1 MRIAIDLQACQN
13 GSHGRGIGRYAL
25 SMARALVRNGRDRH
39 SFRILLSDRF
49 PARIASVR
57 EAFSDL
63 LDPSDIVVCS
73 VPERVESAQMDFA
86 WRTRAAEVVWADFV
100 AGFNPDAYFTPS
112 LFEGFWDDAV
122 TSIEP
127 APYLRGATV
136 HDLIPLADPD
146 FYLVGEGSKRAYA
159 RKINALRRCDFLF
172 SVSEFS
178 KRDVVDRLGI
188 AAEKIFVMP
197 LGVEDEFCPGEVSD
211 DRRQA
216 LLRKFRLKGRFIIN
230 TSPFEARKNIPG
242 LIAGFANVSRDLRKN
257 TQLVIAGKMSEH
269 DRNEIA
275 AIASAE
281 GLTNSDVV
289 LPGFVSDEDL
299 IDLYRMCEVMVFPP
313 FSEGFGLPP
322 LEAMA
327 CGAAV
332 LASSATSVPEV
343 VGRRDVL
350 FDPTDPGDIGRAITS
365 VLANPSYR
373 DELRIFGPQQAST
386 FSWDRSATA
395 ILDVFEKAGRR
406 QQAEVPLSPS
416 RAPVKLAVVAT
427 GGIPHSRE
435 SILVKDYVRRLSI
448 AYDVTLFQ
456 IDGDLGRDVSIPL
469 ERRPLEDFIVHGGG
483 FDRAL
488 YIIDSGRVDVAL
500 PVMSARPGSLILYEA
515 LAPTDARRLSDSQI
529 ADLRATGGM
538 RAVAEGQAGGGW
550 KQGAAAAA
558 LAHGLAVEGDS
569 DLAGTGGVAT
579 VTPRITRLPINTCL
593 DFRRARGIPV
603 EVDLWLAF
611 ASDDDA
617 AARILQYF
625 RQNRQAAKN
634 GVWLVLVAALSG
646 MKEGALQ
653 GRVYRMPGGFTGP
666 YLEAMSAASAI
677 LVDDTLPAKVRDRL
691 HDDARVLGLAKIS
704 SNCVLE
710 NVAPASTDGDIP
722 WSPAEDLAFLAS
734 IQVMLDR
741 APSPLAASP
750 ELLARLPGLAGD
762 RRPESQDLKDV
773 GSAVALNAERDR
785 AGGVLIDVTAA
796 LRETPTGMTGV
807 TRRFLRGLLAS
818 PHDVQFVATD
828 GETYYAAGAFMAALM
843 GVSAFHDEALTTRTD
858 DVLVAVDL
866 LDGDTACTV
875 VGAMGV
881 THIHAQVADL
891 VFERPDLNALIADA
905 LVEAAANE
913 APKTGLKIET
923 PLISRRIERGV
934 VHLGLGTHT
943 LLGAAGSSGLKAAT
957 VLAEAIAAPTARVDS
972 RLDTSFTVQGH
983 VWGSYSL
990 AIVNRRIAA
999 VLNETY
1005 PGRVDFSPVE
1015 TTPVT
1020 DLSKVPDEDRPL
1032 VQALTA
1038 PARHARVHATIT
1050 QHYPIQ
1056 PPLNRADIG
1065 MALVAWEESHLPP
1078 AMTETL
1084 NGAFDGALAQVR
1096 TVQKALVDSGV
1107 WIPSVLT
1114 GLPAEISH
1122 YEGVCKRRGPAKTFL
1137 HVSSC
1142 FPRKGV
1148 DVLLD
1153 AWGKAFTTRDKVKL
1167 VIKTFPN
1174 PHNTV
1179 QDQVWDLSRR
1189 YPNMAPIQ
1197 ILNRDMDRDELVD
1210 LFRDADVMVLPTRGE
1225 GYNLPA
1231 LEAMAAGLPLIV
1243 TGHGGHRDFCG
1254 PAEARL
1260 LDYDF
1265 VLSGSHVR
1273 ETVSYWANPSVD
1285 DLVEALRE
1293 QTQADQQPIIEARRQ
1308 RAVASAK
1315 RAVDPKR
1322 WSRTVADFAQSLV
1335 GPVER
1340 SPVRTSWVST
1350 WAVRCG
1356 IAEYSRFLLEQTSP
1370 EWRNVIEVVA
1380 DDRTEISRDLVDH
1393 RLAWN
1398 VSWDFSP
1405 ERLLE
1410 DIDRSNPEAVV
1421 IQHQDGLI
1429 FWGRLA
1435 ELANDRRMLA
1445 RVSVVTLHTVRSLDA
1460 LPEAERLHVLE
1471 ALGRFDRILVHTV
1484 GDLNDL
1490 KRLGLIENVAL
1501 FPHGALRPSGPAPV
1515 VRTLNDG
1522 SAPVIGCHGFFFDHK
1537 RIDHLIRAAGT
1548 LKHRWPNLRLRLV
1561 NAQFPSPISGAAI
1574 AAAKAVADETG
1585 MSGSIDWHT
1594 DFLPVDEIQNLL
1606 ASCDL
1611 LVLPYDETGD
1621 SVSGA
1626 VRVAM
1631 SSQVPTLTTPVR
1643 IFSDLG
1649 DAVASVPTNAP
1660 EILADAIE
1668 RLLDA
1673 PDRRAE
1679 LQGRMQ
1685 GWLEIHDWKRMT
1697 ANLEG
1702 MVKALAY
1709 GRRREMRQRLQ
1720 DEANPFME

>member
-49 PARIASVR
+49 PERIASVR
-57 EAFSDL
+57 DAFSDL

-73 VPERVESAQMDFA
+73 IPERVESAEMDFA

-100 AGFNPDAYFTPS
+100 ASFKPDAYFTPS
-112 LFEGFWDDAV
+112 LFEGFWDNAV

-127 APYLRGATV
+127 ERYLRGATV

-178 KRDVVDRLGI
+178 KREVVDRLGI

-211 DRRQA
+211 ERRQA
-216 LLRKFRLKGRFIIN
+216 LLRKFRLKGQFIIN

-269 DRNEIA
+269 DRNEIE

-281 GLTNSDVV
+281 GLARNDVV

-299 IDLYRMCEVMVFPP
+299 IDLYRLCEVMVFPP
-313 FSEGFGLPP
+313 LSEGFGLPP

-350 FDPTDPGDIGRAITS
+350 FDPTDPGDIGQAITK

-373 DELRIFGPQQAST
+373 DELRAFGLQQAST

-395 ILDVFEKAGRR
+395 ILNVFEKATLRT
-406 QQAEVPLSPS
+406 QTEAPISPS
-416 RAPVKLAVVAT
+416 RAPIKLAVVAM

-435 SILVKDYVRRLSI
+435 SILVKDYIRQLSS

-456 IDGDLGRDVSIPL
+456 IDGDLGRDVAIPL
-469 ERRPLEDFIVHGGG
+469 ERRPLDDFIVHGGS

-488 YIIDSGRVDVAL
+488 YILDSGRVDVAL

-515 LAPTDARRLSDSQI
+515 LAPTTRNLSNSQI
-529 ADLRATGGM
+529 ADLQATGGM
-538 RAVAEGQAGGGW
+538 RAVAEAQANGGW
-550 KQGAAAAA
+550 TKGAAAAA
-558 LAHGLAVEGDS
+558 LAHGLAVEADS
-569 DLAGTGGVAT
+569 ELARAGGVVT
-579 VTPRITRLPINTCL
+579 VTPRIIRLSTNTCL
-593 DFRRARGIPV
+593 DFRRARDIPV
-603 EVDLWLAF
+603 DVDLWLAF

-617 AARILQYF
+617 AARILQNF
-625 RQNRQAAKN
+625 RQNRQAAKRRI
-634 GVWLVLVAALSG
+634 WLVLVPALSG
-646 MKEGALQ
+646 AKECALP
-653 GRVYRMPGGFTGP
+653 GRVYRMPGGFAGP
-666 YLEAMSAASAI
+666 YLEALSAAAAI
-677 LVDDTLPAKVRDRL
+677 LIDDALPAKVRDRL
-691 HDDARVLGLAKIS
+691 RDDARVLGLPNLS
-704 SNCVLE
+704 LNCVLQDDTQAARKS
-710 NVAPASTDGDIP
+710 NVP
-722 WSPAEDLAFLAS
+722 WSPAEDQAFLAS
-734 IQVMLDR
+734 IKDMLDQG
-741 APSPLAASP
+741 PQPLAASP
-750 ELLARLPGLAGD
+750 VVLARLPTLAGD
-762 RRPESQDLKDV
+762 RRPEPQDLKDV
-773 GSAVALNAERDR
+773 GSALAINAERDR
-785 AGGVLIDVTAA
+785 SGRILVDVTAA
-796 LRETPTGMTGV
+796 LRETTTGMTGV
-807 TRRFLRGLLAS
+807 TRRFLRALLAS
-818 PHDVQFVATD
+818 PQDVQFVATD
-828 GETYYAAGAFMAALM
+828 GETYYVAGAFMSALM

-858 DVLVAVDL
+858 DVLVALDL
-866 LDGDTACTV
+866 LDGDAAPPATIAT
-875 VGAMGV
+875 GV
-881 THIHAQVADL
+881 RHIQAQVADI
-891 VFERPDLNALIADA
+891 VFERPDLSAMIADA
-905 LVEAAANE
+905 LLEAAANE
-913 APKTGLKIET
+913 APRTGRKIES
-923 PLISRRIERGV
+923 PLISRRVVRGV
-934 VHLGLGTHT
+934 IRLGLETST
-943 LLGAAGSSGLKAAT
+943 LRDAKGRSGPKAAT
-957 VLAEAIAAPTARVDS
+957 ALAGAIAAPTALADS

-990 AIVNRRIAA
+990 AIVNRRIAE
-999 VLNETY
+999 VLNQAY

-1015 TTPVT
+1015 TTAVT
-1020 DLSKVPDEDRPL
+1020 DLSKVPEDDRPL
-1032 VQALTA
+1032 IAALTA
-1038 PARHARVHATIT
+1038 PARHAKVHATIS

-1056 PPLNRADIG
+1056 PPLDRADIG

-1078 AMTETL
+1078 AMIETL

-1114 GLPAEISH
+1114 GLPAEISD
-1122 YEGVCKRRGPAKTFL
+1122 YEGVCKRRGPAKIFL

-1148 DVLLD
+1148 DVLLE

-1254 PAEARL
+1254 PGEARL
-1260 LDYDF
+1260 LDYEF

-1273 ETVSYWANPSVD
+1273 ETVSYWANPLVD

-1293 QTQADQQPIIEARRQ
+1293 QTQTDQQSIIEARRQ

-1322 WSRTVADFAQSLV
+1322 WSRTVAGFAQSLV

-1370 EWRNVIEVVA
+1370 EWRDVIEVVA

-1393 RLAWN
+1393 RVAWN

-1410 DIDRSNPEAVV
+1410 DIDRSNSEAVV
-1421 IQHQDGLI
+1421 IQHQDGLM

-1435 ELANDRRMLA
+1435 ELANDQRLLS
-1445 RVSVVTLHTVRSLDA
+1445 RVSIVTLHTVRSLDA
-1460 LPEAERLHVLE
+1460 LPEAERLHVIE

-1501 FPHGALRPSGPAPV
+1501 FPHGALRPSGPIPP

-1537 RIDHLIRAAGT
+1537 RIDNLIRAAAT

-1561 NAQFPSPISGAAI
+1561 NAQFPSPISGSAI
-1574 AAAKAVADETG
+1574 AAAKSVADETG
-1585 MSGSIDWHT
+1585 MSGSIDGHT

-1631 SSQVPTLTTPVR
+1631 SSQVPTLTTPVK

-1649 DAVASVPTNAP
+1649 DAVASVPTNEP

-1668 RLLDA
+1668 GLLDS
-1673 PDRRAE
+1673 PDRRTE
-1679 LQGRMQ
+1679 LQERMQ
-1685 GWLEIHDWKRMT
+1685 GWLEMHDWKRMT

-1709 GRRREMRQRLQ
+1709 TRRRETRQRLR
-1720 DEANPFME
+1720 DEAKRFAH

>member
-1 MRIAIDLQACQN
+1 MIDLQACQN
-13 GSHGRGIGRYAL
+13 GSYSRGIGRYAL

-39 SFRILLSDRF
+39 SFRVLLSDRF

-63 LDPSDIVVCS
+63 LNQSDIVVCS
-73 VPERVESAQMDFA
+73 IPERVESAQMDFA

-100 AGFNPDAYFTPS
+100 AGFKPDAYFTPS

-122 TSIEP
+122 TSVEP
-127 APYLRGATV
+127 VHYLRSATV

-146 FYLVGEGSKRAYA
+146 FYLVGEGNKRAYA
-159 RKINALRRCDFLF
+159 RKISALRRCDFLF

-188 AAEKIFVMP
+188 GPEKIFVVP
-197 LGVEDEFCPGEVSD
+197 LGVEGGFCPGEVSD
-211 DRRQA
+211 NRQMA
-216 LLRKFRLKGRFIIN
+216 LLRKYRLKGRFIIN

-257 TQLVIAGKMSEH
+257 IQLVIAGKMSEH

-299 IDLYRMCEVMVFPP
+299 IDLYRMCEVMVFPSL
-313 FSEGFGLPP
+313 SEGFGLPP

-395 ILDVFEKAGRR
+395 ILDVFEKVGRR
-406 QQAEVPLSPS
+406 PQAEPPPSPS
-416 RAPVKLAVVAT
+416 RVPVKLAVVAT

-469 ERRPLEDFIVHGGG
+469 ERRPLEDFIVHGGA

-515 LAPTDARRLSDSQI
+515 LAPIDTRSLSNSQF

-538 RAVAEGQAGGGW
+538 RVVALAQTGGGC
-550 KQGAAAAA
+550 KQGAAAAS

-569 DLAGTGGVAT
+569 DLAGAGGVTT
-579 VTPRITRLPINTCL
+579 VTPRIKRLSINTCL

-603 EVDLWLAF
+603 DVDLWLAF

-617 AARILQYF
+617 AARILQDF
-625 RQNRQAAKN
+625 RQNRQAVKN
-634 GVWLVLVAALSG
+634 GVWLVVFAALSRV
-646 MKEGALQ
+646 KEGALQ
-653 GRVYRMPGGFTGP
+653 GRVYRMPGGFAGP

-677 LVDDTLPAKVRDRL
+677 LVDSTLPAKVRDRL
-691 HDDARVLGLAKIS
+691 QDDGRVLGLAKLS

-710 NVAPASTDGDIP
+710 KVAPGSTFGDIP

-734 IQVMLDR
+734 IQAMLDR

-750 ELLARLPGLAGD
+750 ELLARLPVLAGD
-762 RRPESQDLKDV
+762 RRPEAQDLKDV
-773 GSAVALNAERDR
+773 GLAIALNAERDQ
-785 AGGVLIDVTAA
+785 AGRVLIDVTAA
-796 LRETPTGMTGV
+796 LRETPTGMRGA
-807 TRRFLRGLLAS
+807 TRRFLRGLLSS

-828 GETYYAAGAFMAALM
+828 GETYYAAGAFMAALL
-843 GVSAFHDEALTTRTD
+843 GVSGLHDESVTTRTD
-858 DVLVAVDL
+858 DVLVTIDL
-866 LDGDTACTV
+866 LDGDTVCGAV
-875 VGAMGV
+875 SAMGV
-881 THIHAQVADL
+881 THIHADVAEL
-891 VFERPDLNALIADA
+891 VFERPDLSALIADA
-905 LVEAAANE
+905 LVEVAAKE
-913 APKTGLKIET
+913 APGFKIES

-934 VHLGLGTHT
+934 VHLGLGTST
-943 LLGAAGSSGLKAAT
+943 VLGAAGSSGLKAVT
-957 VLAEAIAAPTARVDS
+957 VLAEAIAAPVAHVDS
-972 RLDTSFTVQGH
+972 RLGTSFTVQGH

-999 VLNETY
+999 VLNQAY
-1005 PGRVDFSPVE
+1005 PSRVDFSPVE

-1032 VQALTA
+1032 IQALTV
-1038 PARHARVHATIT
+1038 PARHAELHATIA

-1078 AMTETL
+1078 SMTETL
-1084 NGAFDGALAQVR
+1084 NGAFDGILAQVR

-1114 GLPAEISH
+1114 GLPAEISD

-1148 DVLLD
+1148 DVLLN

-1179 QDQVWDLSRR
+1179 QEQVWDLSRR
-1189 YPNMAPIQ
+1189 YPNMAPIE
-1197 ILNRDMDRDELVD
+1197 ILNQDMNRNELVD

-1243 TGHGGHRDFCG
+1243 TGYGGHCDFCG

-1265 VLSGSHVR
+1265 ALSGSHVR
-1273 ETVSYWANPSVD
+1273 ETVSYWASPSVD

-1322 WSRTVADFAQSLV
+1322 WSRTVADFAQSLI
-1335 GPVER
+1335 GPVEHL
-1340 SPVRTSWVST
+1340 PVRTSWVST
-1350 WAVRCG
+1350 WALRCG
-1356 IAEYSRFLLEQTSP
+1356 IAEYSRFLLEQASP
-1370 EWRNVIEVVA
+1370 EWRDVIEVVA
-1380 DDRTEISRDLVDH
+1380 DDRTDTERDLIKH
-1393 RLAWN
+1393 RLGW
-1398 VSWDFSP
+1398 SMGWDFAP
-1405 ERLLE
+1405 DRLLE
-1410 DIDRSNPEAVV
+1410 DVERANPEVV
-1421 IQHQDGLI
+1421 IIQHQDGLI
-1429 FWGRLA
+1429 FWGGLA
-1435 ELANDRRMLA
+1435 ALANDRRMLA
-1445 RVSVVTLHTVRSLDA
+1445 RVSIVTLHTVRSLYA

-1501 FPHGALRPSGPAPV
+1501 FPHGALRPSRPAPAI
-1515 VRTLNDG
+1515 RTLNDG

-1537 RIDHLIRAAGT
+1537 RIDHLIRAAAK
-1548 LKHRWPNLRLRLV
+1548 LKYRWPNLRLRLV
-1561 NAQFPSPISGAAI
+1561 NAQFPGSVSAGAI
-1574 AAAKAVADETG
+1574 AVAKAVADETG

-1626 VRVAM
+1626 VRIAM
-1631 SSQVPTLTTPVR
+1631 SSQVPTLTTPVK

-1649 DAVASVPTNAP
+1649 DAVASVPTNVP

-1668 RLLDA
+1668 RLLDS
-1673 PDRRAE
+1673 PDRRVE
-1679 LQGRMQ
+1679 LQERMQ
-1685 GWLEIHDWKRMT
+1685 SWLEIHDWKRMT

-1709 GRRREMRQRLQ
+1709 SRRRWTRQRLH
-1720 DEANPFME
+1720 DGANPFVG